1 MAALELRF
9 EGSEELGYDPLGE
22 PPRGELLLR
31 GPALFQGYYKDEEKT
46 KESVGDALC
55 SPARRESMS

>member
-1 MAALELRF
+1 MGPPVAALELRF

-31 GPALFQGYYKDEEKT
+31 GPAVFKGYYKDEEKT
-46 KESVGDALC
+46 KESIGELC
-55 SPARRESMS
+55 L